1 MDILKNFSGY
11 STVIQYLSSQNGK
24 IRKIVEIAALNVT
37 KAAKESVR
45 KIEKNRELISDVADH
60 LDNEFVS
67 ELEFSQADEIKEI
80 NKLEK
85 EFYQFYNKAV
95 WSAEFNDFNQEL
107 VNKSNEL
114 ELLAKDLRDKEANIE
129 ETIKIRVADAEEKMR
144 EQGTTSRHLFESA
157 MVKAEKII
165 DQNKVTRF
173 AYSTISRFQEE
184 FLNIQ
189 GNSDVEFITRLFQ
202 DTIEPFQSTKVITD
216 KDGNKV
222 KIVTNTFSEDCYQD
236 LFFFFY
242 KYYNELVDIY
252 QKEKEL
258 PSTADELARIFQKK
272 KSETKDI
279 VQNIHNKREA
289 KQRVDQMKS

>member
-1 MDILKNFSGY
+1 MDILKNFDSY
-11 STVIQYLSSQNGK
+11 NTVIQYLSSKNGK

-37 KAAKESVR
+37 KAARESVQ
-45 KIEKNRELISDVADH
+45 KIEKNRDLISDVADH

-67 ELEFSQADEIKEI
+67 ELDFSQADEIKEI

-85 EFYQFYNKAV
+85 EFHQYYNKAI
-95 WSAEFNDFNQEL
+95 WSTEFSNFNL
-107 VNKSNEL
+107 DLTNRSNEL
-114 ELLAKDLRDKEANIE
+114 ELLAKELREKEANIE

-144 EQGTTSRHLFESA
+144 EKGTTSRHLFESA
-157 MVKAEKII
+157 MVKAEKIV

-184 FLNIQ
+184 FSNIQ

-252 QKEKEL
+252 QKDEAL
-258 PSTADELARIFQKK
+258 PSTADELSRIFQKK
-272 KSETKDI
+272 KPETKDI
-279 VQNIHNKREA
+279 VKNIHVRREA
-289 KQRVDQMKS
+289 KQKVDQMKT

>member
-24 IRKIVEIAALNVT
+24 LRKIVEIAALNVT
-37 KAAKESVR
+37 KAAKESVQ
-45 KIEKNRELISDVADH
+45 KIERNRELISDVADH
-60 LDNEFVS
+60 LDNEFVT
-67 ELEFSQADEIKEI
+67 ELGFTQADEIKEI

-85 EFYQFYNKAV
+85 EFHQYYNKTV
-95 WSAEFNDFNQEL
+95 WSAEFHDFNQEL
-107 VNKSNEL
+107 VNRSNEL
-114 ELLAKDLRDKEANIE
+114 ELLAKELRDKDANIE

-252 QKEKEL
+252 QKDNTL
-258 PSTADELARIFQKK
+258 PSTADELSRIFQKK

-289 KQRVDQMKS
+289 KQKVDQMKR

>member
-1 MDILKNFSGY
+1 MDILKSFSGY
-11 STVIQYLSSQNGK
+11 STVIQYLSGQNGK

-85 EFYQFYNKAV
+85 EFYQYYNKAV
-95 WSAEFNDFNQEL
+95 WSAEFNDFNREL

-114 ELLAKDLRDKEANIE
+114 ELLAIELREKEANIE
-129 ETIKIRVADAEEKMR
+129 ETITIRVADAEEKMR

-202 DTIEPFQSTKVITD
+202 DTIEPFQSTKIITD

-289 KQRVDQMKS
+289 KQKVDQMKS